1 MNNPI
6 RILLATIT
14 LSLAFLL
21 NSEKVASQSLLLSD
35 SARVS
40 LLTCSPGEELYS
52 VFGHS
57 AIRVIDPQAGV
68 DLVFN
73 YGTFDFS
80 DPSFYSNFVMGRLNY
95 ILSVSYFQ
103 NFYLSYVDEDR
114 WIYEQVLN
122 IDKSQKQFLLD
133 SLLINYRPEN
143 RYYLYDF
150 FFDNCATRIRD
161 VFVEGI
167 SSPIAFDYSSLE
179 PNKSFRQLLMPLLTQ
194 KPWARLGINLALG
207 LPSDRIA
214 QPWEYMFLPNH
225 MLTAFQYAYF
235 NSNANQ
241 LPFASEPKV
250 LLEGKP
256 ISDSGSFNQ
265 PLLIFILVLLVTILI
280 TYRDLIKKSVT
291 HWFDR
296 LLFGSTGVLGAVLV
310 FLWFFTDHK
319 VFIVNLNV
327 LWANPLNLLFIFVLS
342 SQKFATITKWYS
354 SINLILIVA
363 TLLAWPVIPQ
373 SLPWTVYP
381 LAVALAIRFWLNYK
395 FVSR

>member
-1 MNNPI
+1 MKRPI
-6 RILLATIT
+6 RCFLAIISFS
-14 LSLAFLL
+14 LSFLL
-21 NSEKVASQSLLLSD
+21 LGKVANSQAVTLSD
-35 SARVS
+35 SARIS
-40 LLTCSPGEELYS
+40 LLTCSPGDELYS

-57 AIRVIDPQAGV
+57 AIRVTDPLVGV
-68 DLVFN
+68 DIVFN

-80 DPSFYSNFVMGRLNY
+80 DPNFYSNFVMGRLNY

-122 IDKSQKQFLLD
+122 IDKFQKQFLLD

-167 SSPIAFDYSSLE
+167 SNPIAFDYSSLE

-214 QPWEYMFLPNH
+214 QPWDYMFLPNH
-225 MLTAFQYAYF
+225 MLTAFQYAHF
-235 NSNANQ
+235 NSNAAQ
-241 LPFASEPKV
+241 MPFATEPKV

-256 ISDSGSFNQ
+256 ISDHRSLNQ
-265 PLLIFILVLLVTILI
+265 PLLIFLLVLLVALFI
-280 TYRDLIKKSVT
+280 TYRDFKKKSAS

-296 LLFGSTGVLGAVLV
+296 LLFGSVGLLGVVLV

-319 VFIVNLNV
+319 VFVVNLNV
-327 LWANPLNLLFIFVLS
+327 LWANPLNLLFVFVLS
-342 SQKFATITKWYS
+342 SPKFATITKWYS
-354 SINLILIVA
+354 SINLILLA
-363 TLLAWPVIPQ
+363 TTLLAWPIIPQ

>member
-6 RILLATIT
+6 RFLLASIT
-14 LSLAFLL
+14 FSLAFLL
-21 NSEKVASQSLLLSD
+21 NSEKVTSQSLLLSD

-40 LLTCSPGEELYS
+40 LLTCSPGDELYS

-57 AIRVIDPQAGV
+57 AIRVTDPQAGV

-122 IDKSQKQFLLD
+122 IDKTQKQFLLD
-133 SLLINYRPEN
+133 SLLVNYRPEN

-167 SSPIAFDYSSLE
+167 SNPIAFDYSSLE
-179 PNKSFRQLLMPLLTQ
+179 PNKSFRQLLMPLLKQ

-214 QPWEYMFLPNH
+214 QPWDYMFLPNH
-225 MLTAFQYAYF
+225 MLTAFQYAHF
-235 NSNANQ
+235 NCNATQ
-241 LPFASEPKV
+241 LPFATEPKV

-256 ISDSGSFNQ
+256 ISDHRSLNQ
-265 PLLIFILVLLVTILI
+265 PLLIFLLVLLVALFI
-280 TYRDLIKKSVT
+280 TYRDFVKKSAS

-296 LLFGSTGVLGAVLV
+296 LLFGSAGGLGAVLV

-319 VFIVNLNV
+319 VFVVNLNV

-342 SQKFATITKWYS
+342 SPKFTTITKWYS
-354 SINLILIVA
+354 SINLILLA
-363 TLLAWPVIPQ
+363 TTLLVWPIIPQ

-381 LAVALAIRFWLNYK
+381 LVVALAIRFWLNYK